1 MKLTHQTPR
10 RTRSRFLLTGSAT
23 AMMLGALLVAPITSA
38 ESAFANDPAQN
49 CTFRAFNVASTQ
61 YQGLP
66 GQYQLGYSAAND
78 TLWVTGSSG
87 RPPIMTS
94 TLAKVDPATM
104 QITHTVG
111 LNTASYSPRGWEGE
125 NPAGFQIAGAYG
137 VGVDDVNGTVWVT
150 NTRTNSVT
158 AFDQTTMKQVFTTL
172 GLPEG
177 QAITT
182 AHPREVRASQG
193 KVFIGTQGAIVVLDG
208 ATYQHLATIPVSDTS
223 GRAASVMNFALDDE
237 AGLGYF
243 PVFGTPKLVVVD
255 LNTLTVVN
263 EFALQG
269 NDASANL
276 VASDVTFDRSLNELY
291 VSSQGSKGVNAG
303 VGVYDKTTGAFKNWI
318 NFGTQGLSIDAD
330 EARDL
335 VYATDL
341 ATGSYYVIDGQTDRI
356 ASTVTRTVG
365 EGMGANDVV
374 VTPHGV
380 IGLERGTAFTGVEVP
395 FTLDYKTGKYV
406 TASTEIKGLRNV
418 AAEGQPADWQEV
430 EATPIN
436 AHAMTKFVVTDNGTV
451 AGQAVTPAE
460 AINSFE
466 GSSADGAKLVVTNVS
481 ENGQM
486 TLTGTGF
493 THPSGGGSVLGLL
506 YDDRATQMN
515 DGEGNVVRTIEAEAQ
530 GKFSVTLPVPT
541 AENSNNAWLAGSTH
555 RVRVLTG
562 SLKDGDQPRSI
573 PVEVTVAPAPQTT
586 CGAPQATTVA
596 STLAA
601 FAGYG
606 TFVDSAVGIEPTP
619 APSVEPTPAPSVEP
633 TPVPSVEPTQAPSV
647 EPTAAPSV
655 EPTVAPSAEPSVQ
668 PTEGSTASPSTEP
681 TGAPNPDPSSAPSAE
696 ATGQAGNGSAGS
708 QQQAAGANQSASG
721 ATSSQVGAST
731 QQTGKQASGGSL
743 AQTGASVAA
752 LAGIGALALVA
763 GWVVFVARRRAS

>member
-10 RTRSRFLLTGSAT
+10 RARSRFLLTGSTT
-23 AMMLGALLVAPITSA
+23 AMMLGALLVAPVTST
-38 ESAFANDPAQN
+38 ESAFANDSAQN

-61 YQGLP
+61 HQGLP

-125 NPAGFQIAGAYG
+125 NPAGFQVAGAYG
-137 VGVDDVNGTVWVT
+137 VGVDDANGTVWVT

-172 GLPEG
+172 DLPED

-193 KVFIGTQGAIVVLDG
+193 KIFIGTQGAIVVLDG
-208 ATYQHLATIPVSDTS
+208 STYQHLATIPVSDAS

-255 LNTLTVVN
+255 LKTLTIVN

-269 NDASANL
+269 SDASANL
-276 VASDVTFDRSLNELY
+276 IASDVTFDRSLNELY
-291 VSSQGSKGVNAG
+291 VSSQGSNGINAG
-303 VGVYDKTTGAFKNWI
+303 VGVYDKTTGAFKSWI

-380 IGLERGTAFTGVEVP
+380 IGLERGTAFTDVEVP
-395 FTLDYKTGKYV
+395 FTLDYKTGKYLS
-406 TASTEIKGLRNV
+406 ASVEIKGLRNV

-555 RVRVLTG
+555 KVRVLTG

-573 PVEVTVAPAPQTT
+573 PVEVTVAQAPQTA

-606 TFVDSAVGIEPTP
+606 TFVDSAVGIEP
-619 APSVEPTPAPSVEP
+619 A
-633 TPVPSVEPTQAPSV
+633 PVPSAEPTV
-647 EPTAAPSV
+647 APSV
-655 EPTVAPSAEPSVQ
+655 EPTVAPSVESSAQ
-668 PTEGSTASPSTEP
+668 PTEGPTASPSTEP
-681 TGAPNPDPSSAPSAE
+681 TGAPNSDPSSAPSAE
-696 ATGQAGNGSAGS
+696 AIGQAGNGAVGS
-708 QQQAAGANQSASG
+708 QQQVAGANQSASG
-721 ATSSQVGAST
+721 VTSSQAGAST
-731 QQTGKQASGGSL
+731 QQAGKQSSGGSL
-743 AQTGASVAA
+743 AHTGASVAV

-763 GWVVFVARRRAS
+763 GWVVVIARRRTS